1 METTTSI
8 STASLPSASIPPASI
23 PPAALARNQ
32 ALLRHYMRPLA
43 GSLVVAL
50 VMALVLGVV
59 SALVAALVGPCV
71 QVITAPADS
80 FLQYRD
86 LFGAW
91 LGPVIAHFMAAPGIT
106 AGELLGRVPLLLVG
120 LALLKSLCG
129 IAQWFIWERGGEVVA
144 LHLRNDLAAAY
155 LHLSPSV
162 RRTESGRAVEEQL
175 SSGVTADVKLVREY
189 LVHFYGGLP
198 REAFQVVFLTIML
211 VLLSPK
217 LTAIFLLGVAP
228 AIAIAGRIGRQL
240 RRRAARA
247 LADYSQ
253 LTEWLQQRLIGI
265 ETIKHYG
272 TEPIEIRK
280 MEVLTASLYQRF
292 LKAARVKART
302 SPMLEMIAVIA
313 MVVVLGI
320 ALRDIQLN
328 QSSGA
333 VDLSFFSTL
342 GLLSQAGAK
351 LGRYL
356 NANREGAAAVDRLR
370 QQLAFFTA
378 NKQDQV
384 VVHAVPAA
392 TTQIVADRI
401 TVTYPGAT
409 RPALRDFSFAFQ
421 AGKIYCLAGPSGAGK
436 STLFSTLLGLVTP
449 DAGSLCYEATEPPV
463 GSAVAYMPQKV
474 ILRPDTIAG
483 NVAYPE
489 SPDLERVTEALAQ
502 VGLDSLVVGLPQGAM
517 TQVGAGGSGMS
528 GGQAQRI
535 LLARLWYLK
544 RPFVLIDEGTSAL
557 DPEVERTVY
566 RLIRQLADR
575 GAVVVTIAHR
585 QAAAEHADELLLLD
599 QGVLKIAGSPSTV
612 MASPAYQALLG

>member
-1 METTTSI
+1 METVR
-8 STASLPSASIPPASI
+8 SIPI
-23 PPAALARNQ
+23 AALARNQ

-43 GSLVVAL
+43 GGLIAAL
-50 VMALVLGVV
+50 LMALALGIV

-80 FLQYRD
+80 YLQYKD

-91 LGPVIAHFMAAPGIT
+91 LGPAIAQVMAEPGIT
-106 AGELLGRVPLLLVG
+106 AGALLARVPLLLVA
-120 LALLKSLCG
+120 LALLKSVFG
-129 IAQWFIWERGGEVVA
+129 VAQWFIWERGGEVVA
-144 LHLRNDLAAAY
+144 FHLRNDLAQGY
-155 LHLSPSV
+155 LQLSPSV
-162 RRTESGRAVEEQL
+162 RRGDTGRTIEEQL
-175 SSGVTADVKLVREY
+175 SSGVTSDVKLVREY

-198 REAFQVVFLTIML
+198 REAFQVLFLAIML

-217 LTAIFLLGVAP
+217 LTMIFLLGVAP

-240 RRRAARA
+240 RRRAAKA

-272 TEPIEIRK
+272 TESIEIRK
-280 MEVLTASLYQRF
+280 METLTESLYQRF

-313 MVVVLGI
+313 MVVVLII
-320 ALRDIQLN
+320 ALRDIQAA

-342 GLLSQAGAK
+342 GLLSQAGSK

-356 NANREGAAAVDRLR
+356 NSNREGAAAVDRLR
-370 QQLAFFTA
+370 HLLSFFSEHA
-378 NKQDQV
+378 QSEV
-384 VVHAVPAA
+384 VVRAKGASS
-392 TTQIVADRI
+392 TQINCDQI
-401 TVTYPGAT
+401 TVTYPGAN
-409 RPALRDFSFAFQ
+409 RPALRDFSFQFQ
-421 AGKIYCLAGPSGAGK
+421 SGSIYCLAGPSGAGK

-449 DAGSLCYEATEPPV
+449 DAGGLSYEAKNPPR

-474 ILRPDTIAG
+474 ILRPDSIAS
-483 NVAYPE
+483 NVSYPE
-489 SPDLERVTEALAQ
+489 RPDLARVNDALAK
-502 VGLDSLVVGLPQGAM
+502 VGLSGLVAGLPEGAM
-517 TQVGAGGSGMS
+517 TSVGAGGVGIS

-535 LLARLWYLK
+535 LLARLWYLQ

-566 RLIRQLADR
+566 DLIRQLADQ
-575 GAVVVTIAHR
+575 GSVVVTIAHR
-585 QAAAEHADELLLLD
+585 QAAAELADTLLLLD
-599 QGVLKIAGSPSTV
+599 QGQLKAAGQPATV
-612 MASPAYQALLG
+612 MNSADYKALLG

>member
-1 METTTSI
+1 MET
-8 STASLPSASIPPASI
+8 LPSIPM
-23 PPAALARNQ
+23 AALARNQ
-32 ALLRHYMRPLA
+32 ALLRYYMRPLA
-43 GSLVVAL
+43 GGLIAAL
-50 VMALVLGVV
+50 GMALALGVV

-80 FLQYRD
+80 YLQYRD

-91 LGPVIAHFMAAPGIT
+91 LGPAIAHVMSEPGIT
-106 AGELLGRVPLLLVG
+106 AGELLGRVPLLLVI
-120 LALLKSLCG
+120 LALLKSVFG
-129 IAQWFIWERGGEVVA
+129 VAQWFIWERGGEIVA
-144 LHLRNDLAAAY
+144 LRLRDDLADAY

-162 RRTESGRAVEEQL
+162 RRSESGRSIEEQL

-198 REAFQVVFLTIML
+198 REAFQVVFLAIML

-228 AIAIAGRIGRQL
+228 AVAIGGRIGKQL
-240 RRRAARA
+240 RRRAAKA

-280 MEVLTASLYQRF
+280 MEALTESLYQRF

-302 SPMLEMIAVIA
+302 SPMLEIIAIIA
-313 MVVVLGI
+313 MVVVLVI
-320 ALRDIQLN
+320 ALRDIQSHE
-328 QSSGA
+328 SSGA

-356 NANREGAAAVDRLR
+356 NSNREGAAAVDRLR
-370 QQLAFFTA
+370 QLLTFFGEHM
-378 NKQDQV
+378 QGQV
-384 VVHAVPAA
+384 VVRAA
-392 TTQIVADRI
+392 AGAKTQITCDQI
-401 TVTYPGAT
+401 TVTYPGAS
-409 RPALRDFSFAFQ
+409 RPALRGFSFNFD
-421 AGKIYCLAGPSGAGK
+421 AGSIYCLAGPSGAGK

-449 DAGSLCYEATEPPV
+449 ESGALRYEADVPPS

-489 SPDLERVTEALAQ
+489 TPDLERVADALAR
-502 VGLDSLVVGLPQGAM
+502 VGLDSLVAGLAEGVM
-517 TQVGAGGSGMS
+517 TQIGAGGIGIS

-566 RLIRQLADR
+566 TLIRQLADR

-585 QAAAEHADELLLLD
+585 QAAAEHADILLLLD
-599 QGVLKIAGSPSTV
+599 HGELRTAGPPATVLNSAVYRT
-612 MASPAYQALLG
+612 LLG